1 LLLVTSLA
9 QQLLLSWP
17 GSSGTTAA
25 FGGVLASLAYYVSL
39 WLQWWS
45 WMKEESRGFDLMLY
59 RRRMVLQEMC
69 LNRG

>member
-25 FGGVLASLAYYVSL
+25 FGGVRRCSREFGF
-39 WLQWWS
+39 QWWC
-45 WMKEESRGFDLMLY
+45 WMKEGSRDVGLRLY
-59 RRRMVLQEMC
+59 RRRTGSLKDVIKGEIK
-69 LNRG
+69 G